1 MRPNPN
7 QFAIVVAFL
16 LVSAGVLLHL
26 YRPAAVPDGLVLKQ
40 VAFDDLTGWRK
51 DRQSQ
56 TLEAF
61 GKSCAR
67 FETLP
72 EKRSLGAKGV
82 AGTVGDWRQSCLAA
96 KTIPR
101 GDDPAARLFFETR
114 FTPYQA
120 HNRDDPTGMFTGYY
134 EPSLRGSL
142 VKSGPFQTP
151 LYARPDD
158 LITVELKNFRADMRG
173 RRIAGRLDGS
183 RLVPYPER
191 KQIIAGAM
199 ADQAKPLVWVDDNV
213 SAFFLHIQGSG
224 RVALAGG
231 GEMRVGYAATNGQPY
246 MAIGRELIRRGVM
259 TKKTVSLQTIRA
271 WLKENPAAA
280 PGVMNMNKSFV
291 FFRELIGDGPIGAQG
306 VALTQERSM
315 AVDRKYIPLGVPIWL
330 EATAPAQKADRPD
343 QKLHRLLVA
352 QDTGGA
358 IRGPVRG
365 DIFWGYGDRAEQ
377 IAGRMK
383 HAGRYFLLLPKTI
396 AQGIEATGE
405 KINAD

>member
-1 MRPNPN
+1 M
-7 QFAIVVAFL
+7 
-16 LVSAGVLLHL
+16 
-26 YRPAAVPDGLVLKQ
+26 
-40 VAFDDLTGWRK
+40 
-51 DRQSQ
+51 
-56 TLEAF
+56 
-61 GKSCAR
+61 
-67 FETLP
+67 
-72 EKRSLGAKGV
+72 
-82 AGTVGDWRQSCLAA
+82 
-96 KTIPR
+96 
-101 GDDPAARLFFETR
+101 
-114 FTPYQA
+114 
-120 HNRDDPTGMFTGYY
+120 
-134 EPSLRGSL
+134 
-142 VKSGPFQTP
+142 
-151 LYARPDD
+151 
-158 LITVELKNFRADMRG
+158 
-173 RRIAGRLDGS
+173 
-183 RLVPYPER
+183 
-191 KQIIAGAM
+191 
-199 ADQAKPLVWVDDNV
+199 
-213 SAFFLHIQGSG
+213 
-224 RVALAGG
+224 ALAGG
-231 GEMRVGYAATNGQPY
+231 GEMRGGYAATNGQPY

-396 AQGIEATGE
+396 AQRIEATGE